1 VSAQPIEETPDPSG
15 AFSRL
20 SDADIARLRQYGD
33 VRSVAAGELLFDVG
47 EQVDDFLVILNG
59 MVAIVEYDENHEEVI
74 RVHGPGRFLGD
85 LATIEGQPILYGAR
99 AVTDVEVLAVPRDGL
114 FAAVSR
120 DPVLGE
126 QILRSYLIR
135 RARLI
140 ETGTGIRIV
149 GSRFSPDTRRLL
161 QFAARN
167 RIPHRLVDLDT
178 DHHADGFVQSLGV
191 SVDQTPLVVIGRDEV
206 LRNPSLAEVAE
217 RLGLRWDGDAPTS
230 CDLLVV
236 GAGPAGLASAV
247 YGSSDGLDVSIVDAW
262 AAGGQAATSALIENY
277 LGFPAGVPGW
287 DLAERAIV
295 QARKFG
301 TEVSVAAE
309 ATSLRREDDR
319 LVVSVSDGPDI
330 TALAVVV
337 ATGVKYNR
345 LTVPGVER
353 LEGTSVFYAA
363 TLHEAMVC
371 SADPVAIVGGGNSA
385 GQAAL
390 FLAGRVPKVT
400 MVVREESLDEH
411 MSRYLVTQIEQ
422 HPRIEVLL
430 HHEVREARGDEVL
443 REIVVVDNHDESQAT
458 IPARALFVFIGASP
472 RTGWLDDTIRLD
484 DKGFIVTGSEAVD
497 DSGAATPSPQRTIR
511 ALETSMPGVFAAG
524 DVRSGSV
531 KRVTSAVGEGA
542 MAIGLVHDYLGLSP
556 SGQTDSVRPS
566 AAEEQRQQARRFNHA
581 S

>member
-1 VSAQPIEETPDPSG
+1 VSEQPIEETPDPSG

-20 SDADIARLRQYGD
+20 SDADIDRLRPYGET
-33 VRSVAAGELLFDVG
+33 RTFAAGDLLFDAG
-47 EQVDDFLVILNG
+47 DPVDDFFVITNG
-59 MVAIVEYDENHEEVI
+59 LVAIVEYEDDRERVI
-74 RVHGPGRFLGD
+74 SVHGPGRFLGD
-85 LATIEGQPILYGAR
+85 LSTVEGQPALYAAR
-99 AVTDVEVLAVPRDGL
+99 AVSDVEALAVPRDGL

-120 DPVLGE
+120 DPILGE

-135 RARLI
+135 RAMLI

-149 GSRFSPDTRRLL
+149 GSRFSPETRRLL

-178 DHHADGFVQSLGV
+178 DHAADGFIRSLGI
-191 SVDQTPLVVIGRDEV
+191 SVDETPLVVIGRDEV
-206 LRNPSLAEVAE
+206 LRKPTLAEVAE
-217 RLGLRWDGDAPTS
+217 RLGLRWDGDAPTT
-230 CDLLVV
+230 CELLVV

-277 LGFPAGVPGW
+277 LGFPAGIPGW

-337 ATGVKYNR
+337 CTGVKYNR
-345 LTVPGVER
+345 LKVPGVER

-371 SADPVAIVGGGNSA
+371 SADPVAVVGGGNSA

-443 REIVVVDNHDESQAT
+443 REIVVVDNHDDSLT
-458 IPARALFVFIGASP
+458 TVPVRALFVFIGASP
-472 RTGWLDDTIRLD
+472 RTAWLNDAIRLD
-484 DKGFIVTGSEAVD
+484 DKGFVVTGSQ
-497 DSGAATPSPQRTIR
+497 AADGSDADPSSRPPSIR

-542 MAIGLVHDYLGLSP
+542 MAIGLIHDYLGLSP
-556 SGQTDSVRPS
+556 SGQTDSVQPT
-566 AAEEQRQQARRFNHA
+566 AAEERPRQTRRLNHA